1 MSRSTAIERVEVA
14 LVEYRGAVGD
24 AEVLVSIR
32 CGDLRAVLALAKQGQ
47 LLAGRHAKT
56 EDAEEVITEDYARV
70 WREAVEEAMD
80 IVREQPYAMDTKIGM
95 RQQWVKDQIE
105 EKLRALIAKPP
116 EVKP

>member
-47 LLAGRHAKT
+47 LLAGR
-56 EDAEEVITEDYARV
+56 
-70 WREAVEEAMD
+70 
-80 IVREQPYAMDTKIGM
+80 QPGLCPTCGGAP
-95 RQQWVKDQIE
+95 R
-105 EKLRALIAKPP
+105 
-116 EVKP
+116 